1 MSVTS
6 TVSAAATEARDRWA
20 PDGPAPDAGP
30 IQRAAQVGTIIAVVI
45 IGVVALIGLLVFDQV
60 RNAIPEA
67 ALEDDEGAQNDFGA
81 AVESIMEGFGGAMEL
96 IPVVLLVLIAALVIG
111 VVQRMRQTNGGAM

>member
-6 TVSAAATEARDRWA
+6 TVSAAASEARDRWA

-30 IQRAAQVGTIIAVVI
+30 VQRAAQVGTVIAVVI

-67 ALEDDEGAQNDFGA
+67 ALEDDTGETNEFGNTTA
-81 AVESIMEGFGGAMEL
+81 SIMEGFGGAMEL
-96 IPVVLLVLIAALVIG
+96 IPVVLLVMIAGLVIG
-111 VVQRMRQTNGGAM
+111 VVQRMRQNGR